1 MTFAEITRIM
11 LNSMDFFQLRRTA
24 KRYEIA
30 FQGIRRQK
38 LIRDLERKIVARTVK
53 APAQLL
59 VATKLPQGAT
69 SAKPVLEAPKKGM
82 GKRSPGIGINTFS
95 ARNSTF

>member
-24 KRYEIA
+24 KRYEIP
-30 FQGIRRQK
+30 FQGTRRQK
-38 LIRDLERKIVARTVK
+38 LIRDLERKILARTVK

-59 VATKLPQGAT
+59 VVTKQPQGAT
-69 SAKPVLEAPKKGM
+69 SAKPVLEGPKKGL
-82 GKRSPGIGINTFS
+82 GKRTPGLGITTFS

>member
-24 KRYEIA
+24 KRYELQ
-30 FQGIRRQK
+30 FQGVRRQK
-38 LIRDLERKIVARTVK
+38 LIRDLERKILARTTK
-53 APAQLL
+53 SASTL
-59 VATKLPQGAT
+59 VASKVPQGAT
-69 SAKPVLEAPKKGM
+69 SAKPVLEQTKKGL
-82 GKRSPGIGINTFS
+82 GKRTPGIGINTFS

>member
-24 KRYEIA
+24 KRYEIP

-38 LIRDLERKIVARTVK
+38 LIRDLERKIMTKAAK
-53 APAQLL
+53 APAAS
-59 VATKLPQGAT
+59 VSVSKLPQGAV
-69 SAKPVLEAPKKGM
+69 SAKPVLEGKKGIP
-82 GKRSPGIGINTFS
+82 GKRTPGIGINTFS
-95 ARNSTF
+95 ARNTTL

>member
-30 FQGIRRQK
+30 FQGVRRQK
-38 LIRDLERKIVARTVK
+38 LIRDLERKILARTVK
-53 APAQLL
+53 SPVALI
-59 VATKLPQGAT
+59 ATKSQGAT
-69 SAKPVLEAPKKGM
+69 SAKPSLEAGKKGV
-82 GKRSPGIGINTFS
+82 GKRVPGIGINTFS
-95 ARNSTF
+95 ARNTNF

>member
-24 KRYEIA
+24 KRYEIP
-30 FQGIRRQK
+30 FQGTRRQK

-53 APAQLL
+53 APAQQL

-69 SAKPVLEAPKKGM
+69 SAKPILEAPRKGM

>member
-1 MTFAEITRIM
+1 MTFAEITRVM

-38 LIRDLERKIVARTVK
+38 LIRDLERKILARTMKVET
-53 APAQLL
+53 PVLT
-59 VATKLPQGAT
+59 VTKQPQGAV
-69 SAKPVLEAPKKGM
+69 SAKPVLTSKKGM
-82 GKRSPGIGINTFS
+82 PAKRAPGIGINTFS
-95 ARNSTF
+95 ARNSTY

>member
-24 KRYEIA
+24 KRYEIP

-38 LIRDLERKIVARTVK
+38 LIRDLERKILARTTK
-53 APAQLL
+53 TEAPV
-59 VATKLPQGAT
+59 VAMKQPQGAV
-69 SAKPVLEAPKKGM
+69 SAKPVLTAKKGIPA
-82 GKRSPGIGINTFS
+82 KRTPGIGINTFS
-95 ARNSTF
+95 ARNTTY

>member
-24 KRYEIA
+24 KRYEIPY
-30 FQGIRRQK
+30 QGIRRQK
-38 LIRDLERKIVARTVK
+38 LIRDLERKILARTAK
-53 APAQLL
+53 TAQ
-59 VATKLPQGAT
+59 VSAAKLPQGAT
-69 SAKPVLEAPKKGM
+69 SAKPVLEAPKKGL
-82 GKRSPGIGINTFS
+82 GKRTPGIGINTFS

>member
-24 KRYEIA
+24 KRYEIP

-38 LIRDLERKIVARTVK
+38 LIRDLERKILARTVK
-53 APAQLL
+53 TPAQQ
-59 VATKLPQGAT
+59 VSAKLPQGAV
-69 SAKPVLEAPKKGM
+69 SAKPVLEASKRGL
-82 GKRSPGIGINTFS
+82 GKRTPSAGINTFS